1 MEELILDQ
9 WLYSHVS
16 VADTE
21 QANSL
26 IKSCYSYIILQLPV
40 TSEMYLSYPE
50 NCGNQ
55 VLWLKP
61 YIELGV
67 LTW

>member
-16 VADTE
+16 AADPE

-26 IKSCYSYIILQLPV
+26 IKSCYWYIILQLPV
-40 TSEMYLSYPE
+40 TSEMYLSYAE

-61 YIELGV
+61 YTELGV